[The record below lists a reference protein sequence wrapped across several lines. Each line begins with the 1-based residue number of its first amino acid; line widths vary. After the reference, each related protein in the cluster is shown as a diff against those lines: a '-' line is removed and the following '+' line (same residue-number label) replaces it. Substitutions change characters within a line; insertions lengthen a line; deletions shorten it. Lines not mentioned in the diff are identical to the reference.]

1 MLCTINGILYVFRDG
16 CKKFALLGTAE
27 QELSDT
33 NETLN
38 EMTIKA
44 RLFEDMAVRLT
55 DELRCEKKLA
65 LILKKDKKLL
75 EAQCKDAATRADE
88 AEANALRGGRK
99 AIIKMET
106 RIHELEFELDAE
118 SRRFED
124 VTKNL
129 RKSEK
134 MNKELTLAADEDRK
148 NHERMQDHIDQLQGK
163 VEQKS
168 SEHMAVVLN
177 INAF

>member
-1 MLCTINGILYVFRDG
+1 MLCTLNGILYVFRDG

-88 AEANALRGGRK
+88 AEANALKEWRK
-99 AIIKMET
+99 P
-106 RIHELEFELDAE
+106 
-118 SRRFED
+118 
-124 VTKNL
+124 
-129 RKSEK
+129 
-134 MNKELTLAADEDRK
+134 
-148 NHERMQDHIDQLQGK
+148 
-163 VEQKS
+163 
-168 SEHMAVVLN
+168 
-177 INAF
+177 

>member
-1 MLCTINGILYVFRDG
+1 MLCTLNGILYVFRDG

-99 AIIKMET
+99 AIIKMEN

-118 SRRFED
+118 S
-124 VTKNL
+124 KHL
-129 RKSEK
+129 RKSERT
-134 MNKELTLAADEDRK
+134 NRALTLAADEDRK
-148 NHERMQDHIDQLQGK
+148 NHERMQDLIDQLQGK
-163 VEQKS
+163 VVQRTS
-168 SEHMAVVLN
+168 PGSQYQCILG
-177 INAF
+177 